1 MQDHVNIG
9 GGGASHR
16 TPQKLLLRMA
26 NRHGLIAGATG
37 TGKTITLQA
46 MAEEFSR
53 NGVSVFMADAKS
65 DLSGM
70 AKPGSSA
77 SRLHQRLT
85 DRATQIGINNYTYEQ
100 FPVTLWDVFATDG
113 VPVRISIKSMGP
125 SLFSKML
132 ELSDAQEGILSV
144 IFAVADQRNMPLHT
158 VNDLRRVMQYVA
170 EHAKEITTEFGS
182 VTPTG
187 IGYIQR
193 KLLTLTNQ
201 GAEDVFGTPSLD
213 LFDMIAI
220 DDRGYGKVNI
230 LAAERL
236 MRSPSMY
243 GSFLLWMLTEL
254 FRRLPEVG
262 DMDKPK
268 LVFFFDEAHM
278 LFDNASRTLLR
289 TVEQVVRLIRSKG
302 VGVYFVTQNPTDIP
316 DAILGQL
323 GNRVQHA
330 LRAFTARDQRAVQAA
345 AQTFR
350 KNGSFSTADAIVN
363 MGVGEALVS
372 FLDDRGTPSMVHRTL
387 IRPPSSQVGPLTDD
401 ERRLCIQSDPLL
413 TRYSTRSRPSTDTID
428 FTQYPTFIKFMFGLS
443 ILGYVLGGAILL
455 YVLKNLLV

>member
-1 MQDHVNIG
+1 
-9 GGGASHR
+9 
-16 TPQKLLLRMA
+16 
-26 NRHGLIAGATG
+26 
-37 TGKTITLQA
+37 
-46 MAEEFSR
+46 
-53 NGVSVFMADAKS
+53 
-65 DLSGM
+65 
-70 AKPGSSA
+70 
-77 SRLHQRLT
+77 
-85 DRATQIGINNYTYEQ
+85 
-100 FPVTLWDVFATDG
+100 
-113 VPVRISIKSMGP
+113 
-125 SLFSKML
+125 
-132 ELSDAQEGILSV
+132 
-144 IFAVADQRNMPLHT
+144 
-158 VNDLRRVMQYVA
+158 MQYVSQ
-170 EHAKEITTEFGS
+170 HAKDVTTEFGS

-193 KLLTLTNQ
+193 KLLMLTNQ

-213 LFDMIAI
+213 LFDMIDT

-236 MRSPSMY
+236 MRTPSMY

-254 FRRLPEVG
+254 FHKLPEVG
-262 DMDKPK
+262 DMDKPN

-330 LRAFTARDQRAVQAA
+330 LRAFTARDQRAVHAA

-372 FLDDRGTPSMVHRTL
+372 FLDDRGTPNMVHRTL
-387 IRPPSSQVGPLTDD
+387 IRPPSSQVGPLTDA
-401 ERRLCIQSDPLL
+401 ERRTCIEHDPLNI
-413 TRYSTRSRPSTDTID
+413 RYASRQRQSGDSID
-428 FTQYPTFIKFMFGLS
+428 FMQYPTFLKFMGGLAA
-443 ILGYVLGGAILL
+443 LGYVLGGTILL
-455 YVLKNLLV
+455 YVLTKLIV

>member
-1 MQDHVNIG
+1 MQDHINIG
-9 GGGASHR
+9 GGGVNHR
-16 TPQKLLLRMA
+16 TPKKLLLRLA

-37 TGKTITLQA
+37 TGKTVTLQA

-53 NGVSVFMADAKS
+53 NGVPVFMADAKS

-70 AKPGSSA
+70 AKPGSPS

-85 DRATQIGINNYTYEQ
+85 DRAKDIGLRNYTYDQ
-100 FPVTLWDVFATDG
+100 FPVTLWDVFGNEG
-113 VPVRISIKSMGP
+113 VPVRISIQSMGP
-125 SLFSKML
+125 ALFSKML
-132 ELSDAQEGILSV
+132 ELTDAQEGVLSV
-144 IFAVADQRNMPLHT
+144 IFAVAQQKNMPLHT
-158 VNDLRRVMQYVA
+158 VNDLRAAMNYVA
-170 EHAKEITTEFGS
+170 QNAKVITTEFGS

-187 IGYIQR
+187 VGYIQR
-193 KLLTLTNQ
+193 KLLMLTNQ
-201 GAEDVFGTPSLD
+201 GAEHVFGTPALD
-213 LFDMIAI
+213 LFDMITT
-220 DDRGYGKVNI
+220 DNRGYGKVNI

-236 MRSPSMY
+236 MRTPSMY

-254 FRRLPEVG
+254 FHRLPEVG
-262 DMDKPK
+262 DVDKPV

-278 LFDNASRTLLR
+278 LFDGASRTLLR

-302 VGVYFVTQNPTDIP
+302 VGVYFVTQSPTDIP

-372 FLDDRGTPSMVHRTL
+372 FLDARGTPSMVQRTL

-401 ERRLCIQSDPLL
+401 ERRLYIVHDALL
-413 TRYSTRSRPSTDTID
+413 IKYRATPIPSNVTD
-428 FTQYPTFIKFMFGLS
+428 FTQYPQIVKAVAGLS
-443 ILGYVLGGAILL
+443 LLGYILGVAILL
-455 YVLKNLLV
+455 YVMKNLLL